1 MAQDGH
7 TLSAYIAQPAGVSMG
22 AVVVVQEIFRVNAY
36 IRRVADSYA
45 KKGFLAVAPALFDRI
60 ERGVELGYEGE
71 DMQRAFGLYQK
82 LDPKTALLDVA
93 AAFTRAKEADRGV
106 GVVGFC
112 YGAS

>member
-1 MAQDGH
+1 MSSTQTQLVAQDGH
-7 TLSAYIAQPAGVSMG
+7 TLSAYIAQPAGVSRG
-22 AVVVVQEIFRVNAY
+22 AVVVVQET
-36 IRRVADSYA
+36 
-45 KKGFLAVAPALFDRI
+45 GP
-60 ERGVELGYEGE
+60 
-71 DMQRAFGLYQK
+71 LYQK